1 VIVGTSRRAQG
12 RRQSCLLR
20 REEGIKALVSS
31 PLGAYT
37 RTMTDVLVVVG
48 LVVAFVLL
56 AGFVQ
61 LCGRIIGPDP
71 EGVELSTGP
80 TAGEPE
86 VDALEPAA

>member
-1 VIVGTSRRAQG
+1 
-12 RRQSCLLR
+12 
-20 REEGIKALVSS
+20 
-31 PLGAYT
+31 
-37 RTMTDVLVVVG
+37 MTDVLVVVG